1 MPNSSENANRY
12 PGFPSFSTIDG
23 PAVYSGYQYGMLYQQ
38 CDILNRKIMKALHG
52 TLSAAQKG
60 KLRREEDGLV
70 TLSPNEIGFKDDSIE
85 CVMFDGNTF
94 EVIDAFLKGVSPEDV
109 CPLRV
114 KDYAMDRLEKYVPE
128 DIWLEGLSEADR
140 TAVRN
145 AIRKG
150 AENIPLGVAVER
162 YAPLFWR
169 IDVIRRVG
177 MLPTYSYGS
186 IGLDVDIVCYS
197 GRIVVELIYSV
208 FREDGYYE
216 MPLGLWPVSNY
227 EAKILDFFN
236 ALSKRMTP
244 AAEAVLQKRVDVIA
258 GFLKGQSPVIRDHE
272 LTRYHALARERFPMA
287 LDEDIYRA
295 LRSVTDSE
303 ILLKE
308 PKFNNRLVAPWK
320 K

>member
-1 MPNSSENANRY
+1 METRENSTCY
-12 PGFPSFSTIDG
+12 PDFPAFSSIDG

-70 TLSPNEIGFKDDSIE
+70 TLFPNEIGFKEDSIE

-94 EVIDAFLKGVSPEDV
+94 EVIDAFLHGQNTEDV
-109 CPLRV
+109 FPFRKV
-114 KDYAMDRLEKYVPE
+114 DYAMDRLEKFVPE
-128 DIWLEGLSEADR
+128 DIWLEGLSPADR
-140 TAVRN
+140 TAVKS
-145 AIRKG
+145 AVRKG

-177 MLPTYSYGS
+177 MLPTYSYGN
-186 IGLDVDIVCYS
+186 IDLDVDIVWYS

-208 FREDGYYE
+208 FMEEGCYE
-216 MPLGLWPVSNY
+216 MPLGLWPVSSY

-244 AAEAVLQKRVDVIA
+244 SAEAVLQKRVDVIA
-258 GFLKGQSPVIRDHE
+258 GFLKGQSPVIHDYE
-272 LTRYHALARERFPMA
+272 FMRYHALARERFPMA

-303 ILLKE
+303 VLVKK
-308 PKFNNRLVAPWK
+308 PNFNNRLVAPWK